1 MEPFPKWITVFPKV
15 ETPFSGLE
23 GRLLATPQGQAV
35 FFRAEKDFEVPPHA
49 HGAQWG
55 IVVSGNLE
63 LTIEG
68 ETKTYA
74 PGETYSIE
82 AGETHSARLG
92 VGTCVID
99 VFQDPDRYEA
109 KAG

>member
-1 MEPFPKWITVFPKV
+1 MEPFPKWMKELP
-15 ETPFSGLE
+15 EADTPFSDLE
-23 GRLLATPQGQAV
+23 GRLLAGPQGQAV

-68 ETKTYA
+68 ETRKYA
-74 PGETYSIE
+74 PGDTYSIE
-82 AGETHSARLG
+82 AGETHGARLG
-92 VGTCVID
+92 AGTAVID
-99 VFQDPDRYEA
+99 VFQDPDRYRA

>member
-1 MEPFPKWITVFPKV
+1 MEPFPQWMKELP
-15 ETPFSGLE
+15 EADTPFSELE
-23 GRLLATPQGQAV
+23 GRLLAGPQGQAV

-63 LTIEG
+63 LTVEG
-68 ETKTYA
+68 ETKAYG
-74 PGETYSIE
+74 PGDTYSIG
-82 AGETHSARLG
+82 AGEVHGAWLG
-92 VGTCVID
+92 AGTAVID
-99 VFQDPDRYEA
+99 VFQDPDRYGA